1 MCLTQ
6 VCLRALHKFV
16 RDSNLNIRLS
26 SLLIL
31 RLLAEVGG
39 HVLASVWHGIE
50 RMFLADLAGGEG
62 LLLDERWCVN

>member
-6 VCLRALHKFV
+6 VCLWALHEFV
-16 RDSNLNIRLS
+16 RDSNLDIRFGC
-26 SLLIL
+26 LLIL
-31 RLLAEVGG
+31 RLLSEVGC

-50 RMFLADLAGGEG
+50 RMLLADLAGGEG